1 MGFIERGITETE
13 LNLTKRQFGQ
23 FQKSEARPSAALMD
37 FDFTTMRKT
46 SRIVDIFDLDDDE
59 VSSPAL
65 ERLR

>member
-1 MGFIERGITETE
+1 MGFIERGITEAE
-13 LNLTKRQFGQ
+13 LNLTKRQFEQ
-23 FQKSEARPSAALMD
+23 FQKSEARPPTALMD

-46 SRIVDIFDLDDDE
+46 SRIVDIFDVDDDE